1 MDTQD
6 FDDRLTRLER
16 QNRRL
21 RGGLFALLA
30 LVGLAL
36 TGSVIAGGQRIE
48 AQQFRVVDAQGRTRA
63 ILGPGSLALYDDT
76 GKRVASLGE
85 GGAMYPVAK

>member
-6 FDDRLTRLER
+6 LDDRLARLER
-16 QNRRL
+16 QNRRM

-30 LVGLAL
+30 LVGLAF
-36 TGSVIAGGQRIE
+36 TASVMAGGQRIE

-63 ILGPGSLALYDDT
+63 VLGPGSLVLYDQT
-76 GKRVASLGE
+76 GKPVASLGE
-85 GGAMYPVAK
+85 GATTYPVTK

>member
-6 FDDRLTRLER
+6 LNDRLARLER

-36 TGSVIAGGQRIE
+36 TGSVVAGGQRLE
-48 AQQFRVVDAQGRTRA
+48 AQQFRVVDGQGRTRA
-63 ILGPGSLALYDDT
+63 ILGPGSLVLYDDT
-76 GKRVASLGE
+76 GKQVASLGE
-85 GGAMYPVAK
+85 GATMYPVTK